1 MHAESAAT
9 RARTPWPRPDLK
21 THRQHEGKTNEQE
34 TKHGPT
40 ARRPASRIR
49 YASQP
54 ASQPEPGSDLQV
66 LRAALRG
73 QEVTTMGLAKMRSIA
88 GGQARGNVAK
98 VKMGRLGCL
107 GDVYNR
113 HNVLWL

>member
-1 MHAESAAT
+1 MNKKQPMGRLRADLRAAFGT
-9 RARTPWPRPDLK
+9 
-21 THRQHEGKTNEQE
+21 
-34 TKHGPT
+34 
-40 ARRPASRIR
+40 
-49 YASQP
+49 P
-54 ASQPEPGSDLQV
+54 ASQKPGSDLQV

-73 QEVTTMGLAKMRSIA
+73 QEVTTMGLAKVRSIA

-107 GDVYNR
+107 GDVYDR